1 VPSGL
6 RATSQFEA
14 LAQSVCKKQSG
25 DALSCTSCHNPHQ
38 VVPSE
43 NKAAFYRGKCIACH
57 GAVFATKHHPK
68 QPDCVA
74 CHMPRS
80 SSSDVAHTQVTDHR
94 VLRRPEMNSSVPLA
108 STALPDLLPFPP
120 SEQSAKDTRDLALA
134 WQSVVT
140 SGMTMA
146 EPQAAQLL
154 REALKNSPDDP
165 ALLSAL
171 AYTAQEHGKFDQSRS
186 LYKRALEQDPTLV
199 DAATNLGVLEAQQG
213 HMTEAIRLWQS
224 AFDRDPG
231 KSEIGMN
238 LARAFCDAGQLENA
252 RNSVVRVLRFNPD
265 LTSAKKL
272 SAGLNS
278 STPRCVL

>member
-1 VPSGL
+1 
-6 RATSQFEA
+6 
-14 LAQSVCKKQSG
+14 
-25 DALSCTSCHNPHQ
+25 
-38 VVPSE
+38 
-43 NKAAFYRGKCIACH
+43 
-57 GAVFATKHHPK
+57 
-68 QPDCVA
+68 
-74 CHMPRS
+74 
-80 SSSDVAHTQVTDHR
+80 
-94 VLRRPEMNSSVPLA
+94 
-108 STALPDLLPFPP
+108 
-120 SEQSAKDTRDLALA
+120 
-134 WQSVVT
+134 
-140 SGMTMA
+140 MTMA

-252 RNSVVRVLRFNPD
+252 RNSVARVLRFNPD